1 MNFMKSMRAWWGRG
15 GAIAEA
21 PGVQDG
27 LPGAP
32 LVADSRNIGVDGALQ
47 ISTVWA
53 CLDRRS
59 STVASL
65 PCFVYEQ
72 KPNGEKVLARTNRLY
87 ALLHDQPNNRMTPFE
102 FWRALLLNYDLRG
115 NGYARIDRDNNDEAL
130 ALWPMPAD
138 QVQQKILDDGSVVY
152 EYRLGNNVA
161 VLAAENV
168 LHIKNLGNGTAGLS
182 KLEFMQ
188 ASLDE
193 AAKAQHDASKV
204 FGSGGKAAG
213 ILMIDKV
220 LNEKQREAVKGNFL
234 SMTVDPTAR
243 LHLLEQDMKFQQ
255 LTMTPAEQQLL
266 QSRQYGVEELCRW
279 MDTPPVLVHHANV
292 TAWGTGIAEIR
303 EGWYVF
309 SIGPLMVNI
318 AQAIRRCVLTPRQRA
333 TLAVEF
339 SLDALLRASPKDR
352 AEIHAK
358 NVQNGLKSRA
368 EVRQLEGDPYIPG
381 TEVLT
386 AQSNLVPLHMLG
398 RVAPGAGGSGNN
410 IAQ

>member
-1 MNFMKSMRAWWGRG
+1 MNVFNTISGWWGRL

-21 PGVQDG
+21 RGLQRG
-27 LPGAP
+27 LPSGS
-32 LVADSRNIGVDGALQ
+32 LVPDARNIGVDGALQ
-47 ISTVWA
+47 ISTIWA
-53 CLDRRS
+53 CLDRRA

-72 KPNGEKVLARTNRLY
+72 KFGGEKVLARTSRLY

-115 NGYARIDRDNNDEAL
+115 NGYARIDRDGSGEAV

-138 QVQQKILDDGSVVY
+138 QVQQKILDDGEVIY
-152 EYRLGNNVA
+152 EYRLGSNVA
-161 VLAAENV
+161 ILASENV
-168 LHIKNLGNGTAGLS
+168 LHIKNMGNGNNGLS
-182 KLEFMQ
+182 KLEFMR

-204 FGSGGKAAG
+204 FGSGGKTAG
-213 ILMIDKV
+213 ILMIDKI
-220 LNEKQREAVKGNFL
+220 LNDKQRETVGRNFL
-234 SMTVDPTAR
+234 EMKVDPTAR

-255 LTMTPAEQQLL
+255 LTMSPAEQQLL
-266 QSRQYGVEELCRW
+266 ESRRYGVEELCRW

-303 EGWYVF
+303 EGWYTF
-309 SIGPLMVNI
+309 SIAPLMVNI
-318 AQAIRRCVLTPRQRA
+318 AQAIRRCVMTPRQRA
-333 TLAVEF
+333 TMTVEF

-352 AEIHAK
+352 AQIHATY
-358 NVQNGLKSRA
+358 VQNGVYDRS
-368 EVRQLEGDPYIPG
+368 EVRQLEGLPPRP
-381 TEVLT
+381 EASVLT

-398 RVAPGAGGSGNN
+398 RTLPGSGGNGSN

>member
-1 MNFMKSMRAWWGRG
+1 MKFFSSLRSYFGRG
-15 GAIAEA
+15 GAIAES

-27 LPGAP
+27 LPGSS
-32 LVADSRNIGVDGALQ
+32 LISDTRNIGVDGALQ

-53 CLDRRS
+53 CLDRRA

-65 PCFVYEQ
+65 PCFVYRQ
-72 KPNGEKVLARTNRLY
+72 KENGEKELARSERLY

-102 FWRALLLNYDLRG
+102 FWRAILLNYDLRG
-115 NGYARIDRDNNDEAL
+115 NGYARIDRDLNGEAV

-138 QVQQKILDDGSVVY
+138 QVQQKILDDGAVVY

-161 VLAAENV
+161 VLAAQNV
-168 LHIKNLGNGTAGLS
+168 FHVKNLGNGTIGLS
-182 KLEFMQ
+182 KLEFMR

-193 AAKAQHDASKV
+193 AAKAQNDAGKI
-204 FGSGGKAAG
+204 FGAGGKPAG
-213 ILMIDKV
+213 VLMVDRV
-220 LNEKQREAVKGNFL
+220 LNAPQRAAVAKNF
-234 SMTVDPTAR
+234 SDMAIGSESR
-243 LHLLEQDMKFQQ
+243 LHLLEADMKYQP
-255 LTMTPAEQQLL
+255 LTLTPAEQQLL
-266 QSRQYGVEELCRW
+266 ETRRYGVEELCRW

-303 EGWYVF
+303 EGWYTF
-309 SIGPLMVNI
+309 SIAPLMVNI
-318 AQAIRRCVLTPRQRA
+318 AQALRRCVLTSRQRA
-333 TLAVEF
+333 TLVIEF

-352 AEIHAK
+352 AEIYAK
-358 NVQNGLKSRA
+358 QVQNALKTRA

-381 TEVLT
+381 TDVLT

-398 RVAPGAGGSGNN
+398 RVSPAAGGNGSN